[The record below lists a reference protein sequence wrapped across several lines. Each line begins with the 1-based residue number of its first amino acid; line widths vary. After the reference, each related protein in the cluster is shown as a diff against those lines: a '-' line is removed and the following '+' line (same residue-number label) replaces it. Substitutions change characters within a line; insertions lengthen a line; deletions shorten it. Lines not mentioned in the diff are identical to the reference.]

1 MAVKK
6 DPRMAAPLDSTGP
19 GAYLREAREEA
30 NMTVERVATV
40 LLLQTAIVEAL
51 EADAYDRLPAPT
63 FVRGYLRGYARVLGL
78 PSRPVLEMYN
88 RQGFESP
95 PLTSDVTESKQAH
108 TSDAVV
114 RLATF
119 AVAAVLVLLVGL
131 WWNSQEDGGFG
142 ISGDLFDWSADSDQ
156 DPTATDETG
165 AGSVDGEAGDESIAM
180 ETDGLE
186 GLHQGGDFVP
196 PSPGDDTVPSDLD
209 TAGTT
214 PDDSGAESGSGETAP
229 LEPGGSSRDEEVPGT
244 TPAADAATG
253 DTASAQAAQGDA
265 TADGA
270 SDARAPLQPDES
282 SRDEG
287 SAVTS
292 PIEDV
297 PTGSIVT
304 VESAPTD
311 ATVSGGTGDRET
323 PATQETGSRA
333 AAEGDVNA
341 GADAEDAAD
350 ADDTAGTEDA
360 AGAEDEAGVERT
372 EGGGEAPA
380 PEGSD
385 GTGGGDETAGASL
398 PAASESEAAGT
409 TADTGAGE
417 TTESETATSGLVLE
431 FEHESWVEVYDSER
445 SRLFFGLV
453 QSGRVLSFD
462 GPQPFDVLLGFGKD
476 VRVVIDGKAFDH
488 TPYLKHGV
496 GRFSVGTGVDAGAG
510 TGASTGAAAPDAVFP
525 ERSSPPQDD
534 RG

>member
-40 LLLQTAIVEAL
+40 LLLQTVIVEAL

-78 PSRPVLEMYN
+78 PSGPVLEMYN
-88 RQGFESP
+88 RQGFEPP

-186 GLHQGGDFVP
+186 GLQQDGDFVP

-229 LEPGGSSRDEEVPGT
+229 LEP
-244 TPAADAATG
+244 
-253 DTASAQAAQGDA
+253 
-265 TADGA
+265 
-270 SDARAPLQPDES
+270 DES

-292 PIEDV
+292 PVEDV

-311 ATVSGGTGDRET
+311 ATVSGGTEDRET
-323 PATQETGSRA
+323 PATQERGSQSA
-333 AAEGDVNA
+333 TEADVNA
-341 GADAEDAAD
+341 GAGGEDATGSD
-350 ADDTAGTEDA
+350 AGAGAEDTAGAEDA

-385 GTGGGDETAGASL
+385 GTGGGDETAG
-398 PAASESEAAGT
+398 T
-409 TADTGAGE
+409 TADTGAGA
-417 TTESETATSGLVLE
+417 TTESETATPGLVIE

-445 SRLFFGLV
+445 SPP
-453 QSGRVLSFD
+453 VLRTRAARP
-462 GPQPFDVLLGFGKD
+462 GPQLRRSAA
-476 VRVVIDGKAFDH
+476 VRRPARIRQ
-488 TPYLKHGV
+488 
-496 GRFSVGTGVDAGAG
+496 GR
-510 TGASTGAAAPDAVFP
+510 P
-525 ERSSPPQDD
+525 
-534 RG
+534 RGD